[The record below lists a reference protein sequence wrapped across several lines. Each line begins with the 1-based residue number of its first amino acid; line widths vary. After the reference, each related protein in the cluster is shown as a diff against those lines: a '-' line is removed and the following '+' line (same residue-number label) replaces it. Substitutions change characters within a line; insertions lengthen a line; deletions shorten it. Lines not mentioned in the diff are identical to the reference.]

1 MVVPHKHAFN
11 VNIGMAKSF
20 GPILPHYS
28 NPTQC
33 KGATCSP
40 LQVHPHCCL
49 FSDRLR
55 SSLSDFVAY
64 GGD

>member
-1 MVVPHKHAFN
+1 MVVPHKYAFN

-20 GPILPHYS
+20 GPILPHCL
-28 NPTQC
+28 NPTRC
-33 KGATCSP
+33 EGATCSP

-55 SSLSDFVAY
+55 SGLSDFMACVN
-64 GGD
+64 D